1 MSFTIMLRRTKVSP
15 ARRPAQGYMLMGVL
29 LMLSMLILVLATAAP
44 RMTTQIERQ
53 REKDMVFRAK
63 QYVIGI
69 QRYYH
74 KFGAYPPNLD
84 RLKETNGVH
93 YLRQAWRD
101 PMTRNGKWF
110 FIHYGQVPTGMMG
123 GPGAPANPGLAGT
136 PGGNLQPGGMM
147 LAGDMTPAG
156 GSQNSKNGEFGA
168 NLPGNSMYQGAN
180 NSGLVIETFASTNL
194 NLNHGPQKPTGFG
207 ACRSR
212 NQTGNVIGG
221 GPIIG
226 VASRDHEPGI
236 LEMGGHARPCKWAF
250 IYDPSKDK
258 TLHVM
263 PGSPGGV
270 GVSPA
275 PPTGGILGGPTG
287 GPPPPA

>member
-1 MSFTIMLRRTKVSP
+1 MLLV
-15 ARRPAQGYMLMGVL
+15 VL
-29 LMLSMLILVLATAAP
+29 LMMSMLILALATAAP
-44 RMTTQIERQ
+44 RMTTEIKRQ
-53 REKDMVFRAK
+53 REKEMVFRAK

-84 RLKETNGVH
+84 RLKQTNGVH
-93 YLRQAWRD
+93 YLRRAWRD

-110 FIHYGQVPTGMMG
+110 FIHYGQVPMGMMG
-123 GPGAPANPGLAGT
+123 TGMPGSIGAPGMNPGLAGS
-136 PGGNLQPGGMM
+136 PAGLMQPGGM
-147 LAGDMTPAG
+147 TQAG
-156 GSQNSKNGEFGA
+156 GTQNGNGGEFGA
-168 NLPGNSMYQGAN
+168 NLPGSSGYQGAN
-180 NSGLVIETFASTNL
+180 DSGLVIETSGNTKL
-194 NLNHGPQKPTGFG
+194 NLNHGPQKAASGFG
-207 ACRSR
+207 ACRSSR
-212 NQTGNVIGG
+212 NPVGSMLGG

-226 VASRDHEPGI
+226 VASRENAPGI

-263 PGSPGGV
+263 PGSPGGAPSNLP
-270 GVSPA
+270 GA

-287 GPPPPA
+287 GPPPPV

>member
-1 MSFTIMLRRTKVSP
+1 MLLV
-15 ARRPAQGYMLMGVL
+15 VL
-29 LMLSMLILVLATAAP
+29 LMMSMLILVLATAAP

-84 RLKETNGVH
+84 RLKQTNGVH
-93 YLRQAWRD
+93 YLREAWRD
-101 PMTRNGKWF
+101 PMTRHGKWF
-110 FIHYGQVPTGMMG
+110 FIHYGQVPVGMMG
-123 GPGAPANPGLAGT
+123 GIGAPGANPGLPGALPGGTAPLGGLIQPGGMAPAGEMGT
-136 PGGNLQPGGMM
+136 PGGS
-147 LAGDMTPAG
+147 AG
-156 GSQNSKNGEFGA
+156 GNGGEFGA
-168 NLPGNSMYQGAN
+168 NLPGSSVYQGAN
-180 NSGLVIETFASTNL
+180 NSGLVIETFSTTNL
-194 NLNHGPQKPTGFG
+194 KLNHGPQKPTGFG
-207 ACRSR
+207 ACRNR

-226 VASRDHEPGI
+226 VASRDNEPGI

-263 PGSPGGV
+263 PGSTGGV
-270 GVSPA
+270 PPTQPAA
-275 PPTGGILGGPTG
+275 PPTGGILGGSTG